1 VCTERPIRRL
11 KVESA
16 LKRVEQA
23 EELARVRSSNRKGT
37 VSMVEPTFERRPDP
51 SKLGVTTTVGAR
63 GREKDYAEWHRR
75 FGQQL
80 REKYR
85 SDG

>member
-1 VCTERPIRRL
+1 
-11 KVESA
+11 
-16 LKRVEQA
+16 
-23 EELARVRSSNRKGT
+23 
-37 VSMVEPTFERRPDP
+37 MVEPTFERRPDP
-51 SKLGVTTTVGAR
+51 SKLGVTTTAGAR

-75 FGQQL
+75 FGQRL